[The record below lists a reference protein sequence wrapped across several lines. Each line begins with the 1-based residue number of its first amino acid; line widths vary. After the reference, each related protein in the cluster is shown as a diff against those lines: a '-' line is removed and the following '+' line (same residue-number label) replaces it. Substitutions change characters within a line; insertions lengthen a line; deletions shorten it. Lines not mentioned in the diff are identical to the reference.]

1 MEENKFN
8 GQFCEIYSDFEA
20 AAAPLLNL
28 LYPHSKISLS
38 PLSRPSFLGHCMKIP
53 PRSDRIRTF
62 RDVEFETQF
71 ESRQY
76 HSERQ
81 FDIGSEEAGN
91 EREGER
97 ERERERE
104 SVGVLRRR
112 RLRPRRLRSARNGE
126 IRRQF

>member
-1 MEENKFN
+1 MEEKENKFN

-38 PLSRPSFLGHCMKIP
+38 PLSRSSLLLGHCMKIP
-53 PRSDRIRTF
+53 PRSDGIRTF

-81 FDIGSEEAGN
+81 FDIESEEAGN
-91 EREGER
+91 ER

-104 SVGVLRRR
+104 S
-112 RLRPRRLRSARNGE
+112 A
-126 IRRQF
+126 